1 MGAYP
6 TRITTVSQEHG
17 LTSQEHHI
25 SKKQGI
31 FPTLFFR
38 GILFGTT
45 VRHFQFIMM
54 RGVNIFFRGGRYEDH
69 SYAFCWGLLTPGSAK
84 EADTLLEDR
93 LVEPTASRR
102 TKQH

>member
-17 LTSQEHHI
+17 LASQEHHT

-38 GILFGTT
+38 GILCGTT
-45 VRHFQFIMM
+45 VRHFLFIM

-69 SYAFCWGLLTPGSAK
+69 SYAFCWGLFTPGSAK